1 MAKPGVTSPL
11 SPALQTPKL
20 RRMNIPIRPFLIA
33 LALILT
39 ITGCASD
46 KAYKDTAQNEYEHA
60 KHLINKGDYG
70 QATVDLENFTSR
82 HPYSGYAIRAELLH
96 IFAAYK
102 DGQYILSETL
112 SSRFIDRHPR
122 HANVDYA
129 KYMLAMSH
137 YRERSDAENDPTQ
150 SLAAIDA
157 FKSLLKEHPESAY
170 AKDARKHLQ
179 RLYNTLSSHEL
190 SVGKFYFDNDRY
202 VAAANRFQVIIEKYQ
217 TTPSIEEALYY
228 LAASYAKLG
237 LRNDAHQSAILLQ
250 HNYPKSSWSQKAAK
264 FR

>member
-1 MAKPGVTSPL
+1 
-11 SPALQTPKL
+11 
-20 RRMNIPIRPFLIA
+20 MNFPIRPFLIA

-39 ITGCASD
+39 MAGCATD
-46 KAYKDTAQNEYEHA
+46 KAYKDTAQREYEHA
-60 KHLINKGDYG
+60 KHLISTGDYS
-70 QATVDLENFTSR
+70 QATIDLENYASH
-82 HPYSGYAIRAELLH
+82 HPYSKYAIRAELLR

-137 YRERSDAENDPTQ
+137 YRERSSAENDPTQ
-150 SLAAIDA
+150 SMAAIDA
-157 FKSLLKEHPESAY
+157 FKALLKEHPESAY
-170 AKDARKHLQ
+170 VGDARRYLQ
-179 RLYNTLSSHEL
+179 KLYNTLGSHEL
-190 SVGKFYFDNDRY
+190 SVGKFYFDNDRF

-217 TTPSIEEALYY
+217 TTPAIEEALYY

-237 LRNDAHQSAILLQ
+237 LHDDARQSAILLQ
-250 HNYPKSSWSQKAAK
+250 HNYPKSSWAEKAAK

>member
-1 MAKPGVTSPL
+1 MHFTRPL
-11 SPALQTPKL
+11 
-20 RRMNIPIRPFLIA
+20 LIA
-33 LALILT
+33 LTLVLSMA
-39 ITGCASD
+39 GCASD

-60 KHLINKGDYG
+60 KYLINDGNYSR
-70 QATVDLENFTSR
+70 ATMDLENFSSH
-82 HPYSGYAIRAELLH
+82 HPYSKYAIRAELLH

-102 DGQYILSETL
+102 DRQYILSETL

-150 SLAAIDA
+150 SLAAIDGFIA
-157 FKSLLKEHPESAY
+157 LLKEHPDSTY
-170 AKDARKHLQ
+170 AKDGRRHLQ
-179 RLYNTLSSHEL
+179 KLYNTLSSHEL
-190 SVGKFYFDNDRY
+190 NVGKFYFDNDQY
-202 VAAANRFQVIIEKYQ
+202 VAAANRFQMIIEKYQ
-217 TTPSIEEALYY
+217 TTPAIEEALYY

-237 LRNDAHQSAILLQ
+237 LRKDAQQSAMLLQ
-250 HNYPKSSWSQKAAK
+250 HNYPKSSWSEKSAK